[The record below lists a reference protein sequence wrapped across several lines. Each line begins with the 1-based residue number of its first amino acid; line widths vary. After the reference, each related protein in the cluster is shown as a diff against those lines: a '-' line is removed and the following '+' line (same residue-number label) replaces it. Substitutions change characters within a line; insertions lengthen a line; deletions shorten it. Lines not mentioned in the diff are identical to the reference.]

1 MRNSCIFLML
11 CFIFSFSGFSQEIKE
26 SDLGIFGIWSVDM
39 PVQRPAIDALR
50 GFSSD
55 SLGQKRKESLV
66 QTMRSKMY
74 LFSEDGTL
82 RIFWTSH
89 GKEMSVEG
97 KFELTDKQRIQLQV
111 DGRRIGYRFI
121 LNPQKLILIPEE
133 VTRGMIDKVHLKRM
147 GS

>member
-1 MRNSCIFLML
+1 MRNSCIFLLL
-11 CFIFSFSGFSQEIKE
+11 CFMSSFSSFSQDIKQDN
-26 SDLGIFGIWSVDM
+26 SAIFGIWSVDM
-39 PVQRPAIDALR
+39 AGQGSAIDDVR
-50 GFSSD
+50 GFSFD
-55 SLGQKRKESLV
+55 SLGQKRKEALI
-66 QTMRSKMY
+66 QTMRSKIY

-97 KFELTDKQRIQLQV
+97 KFELTDRQRIQLQV
-111 DGRRIGYRFI
+111 DGRREGYRFI

-133 VTRGMIDKVHLKRM
+133 KTRGMIDRVYLKRM

>member
-1 MRNSCIFLML
+1 MRYSCIFLLL
-11 CFIFSFSGFSQEIKE
+11 CFVFSFSGFSQDFKE
-26 SDLGIFGIWSVDM
+26 GDSGIFGIWSVDM
-39 PVQRPAIDALR
+39 PIQGPAIHALR

-55 SLGQKRKESLV
+55 SLGQKRKESLL

-89 GKEMSVEG
+89 GKEMNVEG
-97 KFELTDKQRIQLQV
+97 KFELTDRQRIQLQV
-111 DGRRIGYRFI
+111 DGRRVGYRFI

-133 VTRGMIDKVHLKRM
+133 LTRGMIDRVYLKRI